1 MTASGGKGNGGNGN
15 GGNGIVTN
23 LAGGFDRIRKPLTW
37 VYCSAILF
45 PLGFAVMAAFFMTL
59 RNGPHIGGSVV
70 QGAFASFYLVL
81 MAMLASVPRSILPAV
96 MIWILIAKYR
106 PLYDENKIT
115 RYLGLAALLAAA
127 LFAHSR
133 IYDRPFNFLWL
144 SIAFMAVALPRMA
157 FPSLRNGLKEG

>member
-1 MTASGGKGNGGNGN
+1 MTAGKGTGDGNS
-15 GGNGIVTN
+15 IVAN
-23 LAGGFDRIRKPLTW
+23 ISGGFDRIRKPLTW
-37 VYCSAILF
+37 IYCSAILF
-45 PLGFAVMAAFFMTL
+45 PLGFAALAAFFMTF
-59 RNGPHIGGSVV
+59 RNRAHIEGSLV

-81 MAMLASVPRSILPAV
+81 MAMLASVPRSILPTL

-115 RYLGLAALLAAA
+115 RYLGLALLLAVA

-144 SIAFMAVALPRMA
+144 SIAFLAVSLPRMA

>member
-1 MTASGGKGNGGNGN
+1 MTGKSTGNGN
-15 GGNGIVTN
+15 TIVAN
-23 LAGGFDRIRKPLTW
+23 ISGGFDRIRKPLTW

-45 PLGFAVMAAFFMTL
+45 PLGFAVLAAFFMTF
-59 RNGPHIGGSVV
+59 RNRDHIDGSIV

-81 MAMLASVPRSILPAV
+81 MAMLASVPRSILPALL
-96 MIWILIAKYR
+96 IWILIARFR

-115 RYLGLAALLAAA
+115 RYLGLAVLLAAA

-144 SIAFMAVALPRMA
+144 TIAFMAVVLPRLA
-157 FPSLRNGLKEG
+157 FPSLRRGLKDG

>member
-1 MTASGGKGNGGNGN
+1 MTAGKSMGD
-15 GGNGIVTN
+15 GNGIVAN
-23 LAGGFDRIRKPLTW
+23 IAGGFDRIRKPLTW

-45 PLGFAVMAAFFMTL
+45 PLGFAMLAAFFMTF
-59 RNGPHIGGSVV
+59 RNRTQINGSLV
-70 QGAFASFYLVL
+70 QGAFSSFYLVL
-81 MAMLASVPRSILPAV
+81 MAMLASVPRSILPAL

-115 RYLGLAALLAAA
+115 RYLGLAVLLAAA

-144 SIAFMAVALPRMA
+144 SIAFLAVALPRMA
-157 FPSLRNGLKEG
+157 FPSLRNGLTEG

>member
-1 MTASGGKGNGGNGN
+1 MTAGNGGTNS
-15 GGNGIVTN
+15 IVTN
-23 LAGGFDRIRKPLTW
+23 ISGGFDRIRKPLTW

-45 PLGFAVMAAFFMTL
+45 PLGFAVIAAFFMTL
-59 RNGPHIGGSVV
+59 RNRAHEAGSLV
-70 QGAFASFYLVL
+70 QGAFTSFYLVL
-81 MAMLASVPRSILPAV
+81 MAMLASVPRSILPAL

-115 RYLGLAALLAAA
+115 RYLGLAVLLAAA

-144 SIAFMAVALPRMA
+144 SIAFLAVALPRLA
-157 FPSLRNGLKEG
+157 FPSLRSGLKEG